1 MRAADTGP
9 EPAGHPGALP
19 PHLAR
24 QGSGA
29 GAPSATGTDRG
40 DAGGHGWGTGRR
52 GRRRAARLGPSI
64 LSRTVFGAAGLLC
77 LVLGTSL
84 ALSGRDTPVVRIE
97 ASAHD
102 TAPAPTT
109 PTAPAASVGAPSAAA
124 RPLASS
130 PPTRLLIPS
139 VGVDAPVTGLGLNSD
154 GTVQVPSAD
163 RADEVGWYR
172 NGPTPGETGPAVLI
186 GHLDTKYGPAVFQ
199 RLPELRPGELIHIR
213 RADGGSAD
221 FKVRALLQAAKD
233 HFPTETV
240 YGDTPTPALRLITCG
255 GRIGSDGHW
264 TDNIIVLA
272 DPA

>member
-9 EPAGHPGALP
+9 ESAGHPDALP
-19 PHLAR
+19 PHPAGR
-24 QGSGA
+24 GSGA
-29 GAPSATGTDRG
+29 GAPPAAGTSRTDG
-40 DAGGHGWGTGRR
+40 R
-52 GRRRAARLGPSI
+52 GRRRAARPGPGL
-64 LSRTVFGAAGLLC
+64 LSRTVFGTAGLLC
-77 LVLGTSL
+77 LALGTSI

-97 ASAHD
+97 ASGHD
-102 TAPAPTT
+102 PAATAPTT
-109 PTAPAASVGAPSAAA
+109 PTAPTAPVGAPTAGDQ
-124 RPLASS
+124 PLAAS

-139 VGVDAPVTGLGLNSD
+139 LSVDAPVTDLGLNAD

-186 GHLDTKYGPAVFQ
+186 GHLDTKHGPAVFQ
-199 RLPELRPGELIHIR
+199 RLPELRPGELIRIR
-213 RADGGSAD
+213 RADGGTVD
-221 FKVRALLQAAKD
+221 FKVRTLLQAAKD
-233 HFPTETV
+233 HFPTENV
-240 YGDTPTPALRLITCG
+240 YGDTPAPTLRLITCG